1 MTGIVGKIASRSKII
16 NEPLT
21 DGGVLLGSGAEAI
34 TATAALAD
42 GEMLVGDGT
51 TDPAIESGATLR
63 TSIGVGT
70 GNAVTFTTVD
80 ATTDFTIGGL
90 VVTDGNI
97 ADTGTLAIV
106 PVDGCTIALGGDAG
120 DDFNVDSG
128 KLVVE
133 GDTGRCGIGNAA
145 PAALLHIE
153 GNTPV
158 IRLSDANSTSE
169 ADALSKNNGTTE
181 RMRIAPAGHVCTNN
195 CLIVSDHD
203 LQVPHSSQDRITYS
217 MEAGGSQVWLGMY
230 SIAGS
235 NNGFRMVENGS
246 VDWYIYMTGHTWR
259 FGDHDND
266 DGVHMA
272 QGANAWSA
280 ISSDERK
287 KTDWVMFTD
296 AVDKINTLTKIGTYK
311 KIDPIT
317 GEYKNENQFLVGL
330 SAQEIEGILPKSI
343 IKARRPIDFFPDDEN
358 EYLTFSYQDVF
369 VLAIKAIQELSTKN
383 DALEARILTLES
395 A

>member
-1 MTGIVGKIASRSKII
+1 
-16 NEPLT
+16 
-21 DGGVLLGSGAEAI
+21 
-34 TATAALAD
+34 
-42 GEMLVGDGT
+42 
-51 TDPAIESGATLR
+51 
-63 TSIGVGT
+63 
-70 GNAVTFTTVD
+70 
-80 ATTDFTIGGL
+80 
-90 VVTDGNI
+90 
-97 ADTGTLAIV
+97 
-106 PVDGCTIALGGDAG
+106 
-120 DDFNVDSG
+120 
-128 KLVVE
+128 
-133 GDTGRCGIGNAA
+133 
-145 PAALLHIE
+145 
-153 GNTPV
+153 
-158 IRLSDANSTSE
+158 
-169 ADALSKNNGTTE
+169 
-181 RMRIAPAGHVCTNN
+181 MRIAPAGHVCTNN

-317 GEYKNENQFLVGL
+317 GEYKNENQFLVDYRH
-330 SAQEIEGILPKSI
+330 K
-343 IKARRPIDFFPDDEN
+343 K
-358 EYLTFSYQDVF
+358 
-369 VLAIKAIQELSTKN
+369 
-383 DALEARILTLES
+383 
-395 A
+395 